1 MCIKYCSTLRIFD
14 TLYGTFVQAAE
25 AQLTAVEG
33 ERQGLSEHVEELR
46 LKVSTVEAE
55 LEEARKDLDQERED
69 SRRKSREMT
78 DMQQKADKWK
88 TDASNIQVWLH
99 C

>member
-1 MCIKYCSTLRIFD
+1 MCIKYRNTLCIFD

-25 AQLTAVEG
+25 AQLTVVEG

-46 LKVSTVEAE
+46 LQVSTVEAE
-55 LEEARKDLDQERED
+55 LEEARKNLDRERED
-69 SRRKSREMT
+69 ARRRSREMT
-78 DMQQKADKWK
+78 DVQQKADKWK
-88 TDASNIQVWLH
+88 ADASSIQVWLH